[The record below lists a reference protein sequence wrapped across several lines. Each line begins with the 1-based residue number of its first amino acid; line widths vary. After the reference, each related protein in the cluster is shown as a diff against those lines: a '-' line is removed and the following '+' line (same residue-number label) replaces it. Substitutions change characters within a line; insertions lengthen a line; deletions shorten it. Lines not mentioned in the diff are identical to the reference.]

1 VNVLVNGIGFETVQG
16 QAPTGVNEA
25 GKPTYGSQ
33 TAFKARVVREEK
45 VARLADGSEIATMAT
60 LWEDAL
66 GSQSVIPVEEWRLT
80 LSDGLIGIVVERME
94 GRTLGGVLDHV
105 RLRLRR
111 E

>member
-1 VNVLVNGIGFETVQG
+1 MNVLVQGIGFETVQA
-16 QAPTGVNEA
+16 QAPTGFDET
-25 GKPTYGSQ
+25 GKPTYGSNQ
-33 TAFKARVVREEK
+33 SFKARVVREEK

-60 LWEDAL
+60 LWEDAR

-80 LSDGLIGIVVERME
+80 LSDGLVGIVVERME
-94 GRTLGGVLDHV
+94 GRSLAGVLDHV